1 MQLFVNVISPDM
13 FISQTLVSAKAN
25 SGPVEPPMS
34 IWQLVKQPGVAFTL
48 FLWCFVSLQGLANTA
63 VFPVFWF
70 TSIPKGG
77 YGFSPLQISL
87 ILALGGIAQAF
98 WLLFVFPPMQR
109 RYGTGG
115 VLRFSGWVFPL
126 GCIWNP
132 ILQLMLRKGVTT
144 PFWTLL
150 PITTI
155 IGTSAAMAFTC
166 VQLCVNNVS
175 PSAASLGTMNGLAL
189 SLVAGIR
196 AVAPALFASL
206 FATGVKTQILNGYL
220 IWLVML
226 TMTLILFVAIRFLPE
241 KAEGKV
247 VKNVDE
253 EDA

>member
-1 MQLFVNVISPDM
+1 MQLLTIGSTDKA
-13 FISQTLVSAKAN
+13 ISQTLVLAKDKT
-25 SGPVEPPMS
+25 GPVEPPMS
-34 IWQLVKQPGVAFTL
+34 IWQLIKQPGVSFTL

-63 VFPVFWF
+63 VLPVFWF
-70 TSIPKGG
+70 TSIAKGG

-87 ILALGGIAQAF
+87 ILGISGISQAI
-98 WLLFVFPPMQR
+98 WLLFIFPSMQK

-115 VLRFSGWVFPL
+115 VLRYSGWIFPL
-126 GCIWNP
+126 GCISNP
-132 ILQLMLRKGVTT
+132 LLQFMLRKGVTA
-144 PFWTLL
+144 PFWFIL
-150 PITTI
+150 PTTTM
-155 IGTSAAMAFTC
+155 IGASAAMAFTC

-206 FATGVKTQILNGYL
+206 FATGVKTQILDGYL

-226 TMTLILFVAIRFLPE
+226 IMTLILFVAIRFLPD

-247 VKNVDE
+247 VKSVDE
-253 EDA
+253 GDA

>member
-1 MQLFVNVISPDM
+1 
-13 FISQTLVSAKAN
+13 
-25 SGPVEPPMS
+25 MS

-48 FLWCFVSLQGLANTA
+48 FIWCFVSLVGLANTA

-70 TSIPKGG
+70 TSISKGG
-77 YGFSPLQISL
+77 YGFAPIQISL
-87 ILALGGIAQAF
+87 ILALGGISQAL
-98 WLLFVFPPMQR
+98 WLLFIFPPMQR
-109 RYGTGG
+109 RFGTGG
-115 VLRFSGWVFPL
+115 VLRFSGWLFPL
-126 GCIWNP
+126 ASIWNP
-132 ILQLMLRKGVTT
+132 LLQFMLRKGVTT

-155 IGTSAAMAFTC
+155 IGTGAAMAFTC

-175 PSAASLGTMNGLAL
+175 PSAASLGTLNGLAL
-189 SLVAGIR
+189 SMVAGIR

-206 FATGVKTQILNGYL
+206 YATGVKTQILNGYL

-226 TMTLILFVAIRFLPE
+226 IMTLILFVAIKFLPE

>member
-1 MQLFVNVISPDM
+1 MPLLTIISTNKA
-13 FISQTLVSAKAN
+13 ISQTLVSAKDKT
-25 SGPVEPPMS
+25 GPVEPPMS
-34 IWQLVKQPGVAFTL
+34 IWQLIKQPGVSFTL

-63 VFPVFWF
+63 VLPVFWF

-87 ILALGGIAQAF
+87 ILGISGISQAI
-98 WLLFVFPPMQR
+98 WLLFIFPSMQK

-115 VLRFSGWVFPL
+115 VLRYSGWIFPL
-126 GCIWNP
+126 GCISNP
-132 ILQLMLRKGVTT
+132 LLQFMLRKGVTG
-144 PFWTLL
+144 PFWFIL
-150 PITTI
+150 PTTTM
-155 IGTSAAMAFTC
+155 IGASAAMAFTC

-206 FATGVKTQILNGYL
+206 FATGVKTQILDGYL

-226 TMTLILFVAIRFLPE
+226 IMTLILFVAIRFLSE

-247 VKNVDE
+247 VKSVDE
-253 EDA
+253 GDA